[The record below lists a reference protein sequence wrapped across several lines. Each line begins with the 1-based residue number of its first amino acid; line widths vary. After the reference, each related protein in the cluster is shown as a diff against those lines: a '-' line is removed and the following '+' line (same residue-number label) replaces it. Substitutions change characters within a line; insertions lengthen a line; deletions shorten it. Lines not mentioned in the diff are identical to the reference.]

1 MKRVT
6 RLPFLVAIPVALAA
20 VIFVG
25 LRQRAELNATRP
37 SASQQLGAGAEWRNI
52 NGDATGARYSTLTQI
67 NADNFK
73 DLKVAWEWNGAADAG
88 IEIGGAIN
96 ARSLPIYVRGKLITT
111 TGPRRSVI
119 AMDPATGKTV
129 WTYQEPVTYR
139 MEHSPRNNHGK
150 GVAYAEVDGRGVI
163 FTVSPARFL
172 TALDVETGKPLPNW
186 GRKVNL
192 PNFPASGVVD
202 ALEDQARD
210 WEPYTSLKKPVWDAN
225 QGIPRELGYAT
236 NSSPPIVANGVI
248 VVGTSH
254 EQGYH
259 QTRIENIP
267 GDIVAYDAKTG
278 NLKWKFHVVPRAGE
292 FGNETWE
299 KDSWKWSGNVG
310 SWAPMTAD
318 AERNT
323 VYIPTKGGVLDFY
336 GGFRPGNNL
345 FGNSVLALDLTTG
358 KRKWHYQLVRH
369 DIWNYDTPVA
379 PVLMDVTVN
388 GRRIPGVFQASKQA
402 FLYAFN
408 RETGEPIW
416 PIVDRPVP
424 QSKVPG
430 EKLPATQPHP
440 TKPAPFDLQGRTEDH
455 LIDYTPE
462 IKAKALAAARAGNH
476 LNPFFNPPTHRG
488 NAENAPPARICPGD
502 VGGVNIT
509 GPAAADPVAG
519 VIFITSLSGCGTV
532 QLVPGTEL
540 DDSAHADGKT
550 IVAWG
555 RGAGGGGGGRGAA
568 PTSIEGVPI
577 FKGPVGRISAIDL
590 NTGEYLW
597 VIPNGDA
604 PQAQQDA
611 IKNSPLLAGVANP
624 MTNLGRQTHSA
635 MLVTPNLLFATG
647 TTADNRPHLFGI
659 DKKTGR
665 RVAQVA
671 TPSLGTY
678 GIMTFM
684 HNGKQYV
691 VLPRNGGYTALA
703 LP

>member
-1 MKRVT
+1 
-6 RLPFLVAIPVALAA
+6 
-20 VIFVG
+20 
-25 LRQRAELNATRP
+25 
-37 SASQQLGAGAEWRNI
+37 
-52 NGDATGARYSTLTQI
+52 
-67 NADNFK
+67 
-73 DLKVAWEWNGAADAG
+73 
-88 IEIGGAIN
+88 
-96 ARSLPIYVRGKLITT
+96 
-111 TGPRRSVI
+111 VI

-345 FGNSVLALDLTTG
+345 FGNSVLALDLQTG
-358 KRKWHYQLVRH
+358 KRKWHYQLVHH
-369 DIWNYDTPVA
+369 DVWNYDTPVA

-416 PIVDRPVP
+416 PIVERPVP

-430 EKLPATQPHP
+430 EKLAPTQPFP
-440 TKPAPFDLQGRTEDH
+440 TKPAPFDLQGRTEDA

-462 IKAKALAAARAGNH
+462 IKQKALAAARAANA
-476 LNPFFNPPTHRG
+476 LAPFFNPPTHRG
-488 NAENAPPARICPGD
+488 NAENAGAARICPGD

-519 VIFITSLSGCGTV
+519 VIFITSLSGCTNV
-532 QLVPGTEL
+532 TLVPGKEL

-550 IVAWG
+550 IVEWG
-555 RGAGGGGGGRGAA
+555 RGAAAGGGGGRGAA
-568 PTSIEGVPI
+568 PQSVEGVPI
-577 FKGPVGRISAIDL
+577 FKGPVGRISAIDM

-611 IKNSPLLAGVANP
+611 LKNSPLLQGVPNAI
-624 MTNLGRQTHSA
+624 TNMGRQTHSA
-635 MLVTPNLLFATG
+635 MLVTPTLLFATG
-647 TTADNRPHLFGI
+647 TTATNQASLFGI

-665 RVAQVA
+665 RVASVP
-671 TPSLGTY
+671 TPQLGTY

-691 VLPRNGGYTALA
+691 VLPKNGGYIAMA